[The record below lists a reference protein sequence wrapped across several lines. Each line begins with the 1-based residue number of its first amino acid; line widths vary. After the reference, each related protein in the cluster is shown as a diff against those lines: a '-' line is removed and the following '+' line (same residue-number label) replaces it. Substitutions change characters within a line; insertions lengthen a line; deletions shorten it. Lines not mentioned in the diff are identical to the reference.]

1 VQPATSQST
10 PATFPLATATPLPL
24 LTQHRQQVILVHT
37 TLLPQQR
44 TIFQTHNATRF
55 TSCETCSGAATIRP
69 RPLQVEIKMYTY
81 FPDSVR
87 QLILFIYF
95 NCPLVIVFSSAVRH
109 LWHSKKLKYIF
120 QLFRNYFKSKNVE
133 VKIQVY
139 QYVWQIS
146 LHIKLIC
153 QVAPPTGRSGLA
165 VACLTAVCEVLRL
178 NHAVGSCV
186 YRKNHCDLQHL
197 SCSA

>member
-1 VQPATSQST
+1 MKGLPVNRANAVNAEYRAKQRAIWSTPCKSTSTTVNRVWVQPATSQST

-81 FPDSVR
+81 FPDSVH

-133 VKIQVY
+133 M
-139 QYVWQIS
+139 
-146 LHIKLIC
+146 
-153 QVAPPTGRSGLA
+153 
-165 VACLTAVCEVLRL
+165 
-178 NHAVGSCV
+178 
-186 YRKNHCDLQHL
+186 
-197 SCSA
+197 